1 MIYKV
6 YILNIIILSVLFSQ
20 DWDYSA
26 DIAEMKTK
34 SGQKIKQF
42 DGNVIINREELKLE
56 TDRAI
61 QYVNDNEIHLYGNV
75 KMKDKESN
83 ISCDQLVYDISSEY
97 CLGYDNVKIQQK
109 DRTIYCDTLYYW
121 DKKDSLRA
129 FGNVEIIQLDQKR
142 KLSAQEMIL
151 YKIDQD
157 IQALE
162 LKDSAKAFNIA
173 RGKIS
178 DNESLRLF
186 EDEIT
191 GNQMEAIIYKDSLK
205 HLNISGMATASY
217 HVIRD
222 SLLVGKNNVSGD
234 SIMLD
239 FKNDKLNKMK
249 ILGGS
254 LGEFIPEKGNSK
266 VDSTVYYNADYIE
279 YLIDIEKSI
288 LKKDAKVDYG
298 ATMIQ
303 AGNIV
308 VDWVTN
314 MLDADKE
321 NEIYPIVARGDE
333 SPMTGE
339 SMRFDLINK
348 KGIIKKG
355 KTNFDNGFYHGK
367 IIQREEPDIMH
378 VFNSKYT
385 SCELDHPHYYF
396 GSNKMKML
404 QGDKIIA
411 RPLTLYI
418 SDFPIIALPFAIFPN
433 KGGGR
438 RTGWIMP
445 SFGQRKDRGR
455 FMQNLGYY
463 WAPND
468 FLDLKF
474 SLTLYDLTGFTFK
487 TYFRYKERYKYS
499 GNLRSTLNRDLVG
512 TDDFG
517 EIFTDNSKQDWDLR
531 WSHDQSFS
539 PYEKLNI
546 DLTYITSNNFYQ
558 SDNVGFDLDTRL
570 KQKIESS
577 VNYSKSWPEQKNSLT
592 FYLSESYD
600 LLKFDEPATENT
612 IFYKTRTLPKINF
625 RQNSRKL
632 FGEGNKWYNN
642 IFTSM
647 SSVAT
652 GVEKIGFYTDDEED
666 YNEGEY
672 FIDCNDDLSICEGDL
687 DWDSSIGNGV
697 WNEGEGWI
705 DDKIE
710 TSDYNSGIAHSF
722 GISYSN
728 KILKWFSFKP
738 TINLKESW
746 IFKYKEYVEQDGFF
760 TSDYVYNNDFK
771 RRLSGSLSMTTST
784 KLYGIIPFSIGKLN
798 SFRHVLSP
806 SLTFSYSPDLSDNS
820 SLFQISPSGEKKDY
834 FAGSLVGSTPSSK
847 LRKYSITLRNDFQ
860 AKVMSDEDNY
870 QKINF
875 LNWTLNTSYNPDI
888 DLGWSDISSSIRAKL
903 PNFSDINITMT
914 HDIYKQEYNESAGRY
929 ESINKFEPFPRLTY
943 VSASTDINLS
953 GNKFNYNNTSQITS
967 LEDTLDFDEK
977 IDLSQSLDPYEP
989 IIESD
994 KVWDMGLRFQYSL
1007 KANTYQEQIDW
1018 DKTFW
1023 TNVNLNLNLSSNW
1036 KMSYSARFDLEQ
1048 NEIVNH
1054 SIYLFRPL
1062 HCWEFS
1068 FKWWPTGSRQ
1078 GFLLNIY
1085 IKNPDLRD
1093 VKLKSTGGSF
1103 FGL

>member
-1 MIYKV
+1 MPFKV
-6 YILNIIILSVLFSQ
+6 YILSIIALSLFFPQ
-20 DWDYSA
+20 EWDYSA
-26 DIAEMKTK
+26 NIAEMKNK
-34 SGQKIKQF
+34 DGQKIKQF
-42 DGNVIINREELKLE
+42 DGDVIINRDDLELK
-56 TDRAI
+56 TDKAI
-61 QYVNDNEIHLYGNV
+61 QYVEDNEIHLYGNIQ
-75 KMKDKESN
+75 MNDKESN
-83 ISCDQLVYDISSEY
+83 IKCQKLIYDIDNEY
-97 CLGYDNVKIQQK
+97 GLGYNNVKIEQK
-109 DRTIYCDTLYYW
+109 DRTIFCDTLYYW
-121 DKKDSLRA
+121 DKKDSLKA
-129 FGNVEIIQLDQKR
+129 LGNVKIVQSDQKR
-142 KLSAQEMIL
+142 RLSAQEMNMYKTGKDMQIL
-151 YKIDQD
+151 QLIN
-157 IQALE
+157 
-162 LKDSAKAFNIA
+162 SAQAFNI
-173 RGKIS
+173 S
-178 DNESLRLF
+178 ESKVSEESPMRLF
-186 EDEIT
+186 EDEMR
-191 GNQMEAIIYKDSLK
+191 GNQMEAIIYKDTLRN
-205 HLNISGMATASY
+205 LNIFGMAIANY
-217 HVIRD
+217 NVIRD

-239 FKNDKLNKMK
+239 FKNDQLSKMK
-249 ILGGS
+249 ILGGG
-254 LGEFIPEKGNSK
+254 LGEFLPEEGNSK
-266 VDSTVYYNADYIE
+266 VDSVVYYNAEYIE
-279 YLIDIEKSI
+279 YMIDAEKSI

-298 ATMIQ
+298 TTTIKS
-303 AGNIV
+303 GNIV
-308 VDWVTN
+308 VDWITN
-314 MLDADKE
+314 MLDADKQDD
-321 NEIYPIVARGDE
+321 IYPIISRADE

-348 KGIIKKG
+348 KGAIRKG
-355 KTNFDNGFYHGK
+355 KTSFDNGFYHGK

-418 SDFPIIALPFAIFPN
+418 AELPVITLPFAIFPN

-445 SFGQRKDRGR
+445 SFGHRQDRGR

-487 TYFRYKERYKYS
+487 TYFRYKERYKYN
-499 GNLRSTLNRDLVG
+499 GNLRSTLTRDLVN

-517 EIFTDNSKQDWDLR
+517 KIFTENSKQDWDLR

-577 VNYSKSWPEQKNSLT
+577 VNYSKTWPEQKNSLT
-592 FYLSESYD
+592 LYLSESYD

-625 RQNSRKL
+625 RHSSTKL
-632 FGEGNKWYNN
+632 FGDGNNWYNN

-647 SSVAT
+647 SSIAT
-652 GVEKIGFYTDDEED
+652 GIEKVGFYTEDE
-666 YNEGEY
+666 NWNSGEY
-672 FIDCNDDLSICEGDL
+672 FIDCNDDGSICEGDEEWE
-687 DWDSSIGNGV
+687 DTMGDGTISNDEFFIN
-697 WNEGEGWI
+697 
-705 DDKIE
+705 DKIK
-710 TSDYNSGIAHSF
+710 TLDYNSGVAHSF
-722 GISYSN
+722 GISYSD
-728 KILKWFSFKP
+728 KIFKWFSIKP
-738 TINLKESW
+738 TVSLKESW
-746 IFKYKEYVEQDGFF
+746 IFKYKEYDIEGDSF
-760 TSDYVYNNDFK
+760 TSNYNYNKAFK

-798 SFRHVLSP
+798 SFRHVVSP
-806 SLTFSYSPDLSDNS
+806 SVTFSYSPDLSDNS
-820 SLFQISPSGEKKDY
+820 SLFQMSSSGEKRDY
-834 FAGSLVGSTPSSK
+834 FAGSLVGSTPTSK
-847 LRKYSITLRNDFQ
+847 LRKYSINIRNDFQ
-860 AKVMSDEDNY
+860 AKLLSNTDNY
-870 QKINF
+870 EKINF
-875 LNWTLNTSYNPDI
+875 LNWTLSTSYNPDI
-888 DLGWSDISSSIRAKL
+888 ELGWADISSSIRAKL
-903 PNFSDINITMT
+903 PKFSDINITMT
-914 HDIYKQEYNESAGRY
+914 HDLYKQEYNETSGRY
-929 ESINKFEPFPRLTY
+929 ENINKFESFPRLTY

-953 GNKFNYNNTSQITS
+953 GNKFNYNREENNISFK
-967 LEDTLDFDEK
+967 DTMDFDEK
-977 IDLSQSLDPYEP
+977 INLSQSLDPYEP
-989 IIESD
+989 VIESG

-1007 KANTYQEQIDW
+1007 RANNYQEQIEW

-1023 TNVNLNLNLSSNW
+1023 TNVNLNLNLSSSW
-1036 KMSYSARFDLEQ
+1036 RMAYSARFDLEE